1 MGSNF
6 LLTRLVSLSLLVDIE
21 LITSSHS
28 SVPESTSP
36 ADGGSCLCQGW
47 SGACYLHLHVHLLHH
62 HLLVDQDLEMRCAF
76 ELEGENLYSIKWFQV
91 GLIIIVIMIMT
102 MAYQHIPTS
111 HIPTWW
117 EHVIMMKGG
126 NMTQSYSQCEFHT
139 LYKSI
144 IS

>member
-21 LITSSHS
+21 LKTSSHS

-47 SGACYLHLHVHLLHH
+47 SGACYLHLHVHH
-62 HLLVDQDLEMRCAF
+62 HLLDDQDLEMRCAF

-102 MAYQHIPTS
+102 INMMMIIIMIMT
-111 HIPTWW
+111 T
-117 EHVIMMKGG
+117 IMMMIIIMIMM
-126 NMTQSYSQCEFHT
+126 MTIIMMT
-139 LYKSI
+139 LRLTNHY
-144 IS
+144 

>member
-1 MGSNF
+1 MYWRGANWAQ
-6 LLTRLVSLSLLVDIE
+6 
-21 LITSSHS
+21 TSSHS

-47 SGACYLHLHVHLLHH
+47 SGGCYLHLHVHLLHH

-102 MAYQHIPTS
+102 INMMMIIIMIMT
-111 HIPTWW
+111 T
-117 EHVIMMKGG
+117 IMM
-126 NMTQSYSQCEFHT
+126 MTIIMMMIIIMIMMMTIIMMT
-139 LYKSI
+139 LRLTNHY
-144 IS
+144 